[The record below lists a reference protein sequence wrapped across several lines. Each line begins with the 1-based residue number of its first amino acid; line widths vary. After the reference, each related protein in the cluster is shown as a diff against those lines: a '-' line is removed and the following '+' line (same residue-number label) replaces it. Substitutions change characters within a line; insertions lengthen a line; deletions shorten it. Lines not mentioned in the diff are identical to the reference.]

1 MAKAYITSLPN
12 TTDTQR
18 TFVKTVDSPKV
29 PAMDYRSGFKDV
41 ATAIDNTNK
50 FLDTFS
56 KMKYEGFQADLD
68 RLELEHL
75 HEMQDA
81 TDPCQLEQ
89 INEKWKKN
97 YDSALKD
104 DFWAKSYYKSQYYKN
119 WQARNQEAQQKL
131 YFAKQHEFAE
141 ICATDTLNKMAETA
155 SLLSNPNDV
164 EQYIR
169 NGEAML
175 AQTEHLTAEN
185 KYKLMSNFYKDTV
198 SRLYNSDPN
207 KAVAFLNSVG
217 NKYDGY
223 GVSSEEIKKKA
234 EDYNKAKA
242 REAQQEQARAER
254 QRLTQEKMAG
264 ISLAQQV
271 ALGEIDEATATKL
284 SGELSPIAWNEYRKA
299 SPKKSEKSKIDYAP
313 VHEAV
318 KTLPPVEDDSFD
330 DEVASMKLNHSDW
343 NASQTSRFNDL
354 VQSIKDTKEKKD
366 KSNPITVEDV
376 STVNQVKNG
385 ELIVSDNDIKK
396 FSHGNS
402 QLAKDFYSARSTY
415 YSNQEK
421 ELKEKEKKQTEEE
434 KAQQKIEEKQKEDIS
449 KKVLGEINMAADE
462 DVASVVSKN
471 AKLLTPEDWAT
482 AGTKISE
489 ARRRMIARKEK
500 AQGEDKKK
508 YEESLKAL
516 DKAQKDKNFNEV
528 YDILTNDANAFSD
541 SQINDMNISQD
552 QKEKLKKHKK
562 DSAENNLKVV
572 KQQRVE
578 RGQQIK
584 DEIVKAWEKK
594 NLITNIDDILDTY
607 PYEDKDN
614 RESIGNWIKNGNQ
627 NIAEANWATV
637 KNDFYKFNQQKKVV
651 SDLDIQNF
659 IENKLSSDQTGKNYQ
674 EMFEDLSK
682 IRDTFEKDR
691 DDSIKTA
698 LNNFDTVWGS
708 SLYSEETPI
717 EKRKRI
723 AAKEF
728 YHNLLL
734 NQSTPEKVQELST
747 PQYIWG
753 VVTKYKPQEQDVIDS
768 LYEQDVVKSTLNS
781 MREDMFKYNKKEKV
795 WVAKKD
801 YDYQDTILYRNL
813 LNNALSNGKINRKD
827 YDEQA
832 SLINDLTA
840 SSVQKLA
847 KQSNTVLGAIYNTL
861 SSEVMLGKNYNPA
874 VMQNS
879 LDEAVDMLNK
889 IGINP
894 KGSINRDWSDFLFRT
909 PEEVFNSNR
918 LGVLSV
924 LTILGF
930 KSDTN
935 KADAVMRNG
944 QIIKLGE

>member
-18 TFVKTVDSPKV
+18 AFVKTVDSPKV

-41 ATAIDNTNK
+41 ATAINNTNQ
-50 FLDTFS
+50 FLEDYS

-68 RLELEHL
+68 KLELEHL
-75 HEMQDA
+75 HEMSDA
-81 TDPCQLEQ
+81 SDPCELEQ
-89 INEKWKKN
+89 INEKWKKS

-104 DFWAKSYYKSQYYKN
+104 DFWAKSYYKSQHYKN
-119 WQARNQEAQQKL
+119 WQARNQEAQQKI

-155 SLLSNPNDV
+155 SLLDNPLDM
-164 EQYIR
+164 EQYVL
-169 NGEAML
+169 NGKAML
-175 AQTEHLTAEN
+175 DNTKHLTADA
-185 KYKLMSNFYKDTV
+185 KHKLMTNFYKDTV
-198 SRLYNSDPN
+198 SRIYESDPN
-207 KAVAFLNSVG
+207 KAVAFLDHVG

-223 GVSSEEIKKKA
+223 GVGSEEIRKKA
-234 EDYNKAKA
+234 DNYNKAKA
-242 REAQQEQARAER
+242 REARQEQALAER
-254 QRLTQEKMAG
+254 QQMTADKYAG
-264 ISLAQQV
+264 IALAQQE
-271 ALGEIDEATATKL
+271 ALGNISEDEAVKL

-299 SPKKSEKSKIDYAP
+299 SRKKSNDSKTDYVP
-313 VHEAV
+313 VHEAARN
-318 KTLPPVEDDSFD
+318 LPSVEDDSFD
-330 DEVASMKLNHSDW
+330 DEVANVKLEHPDW
-343 NASQTSRFNDL
+343 NASQITRFNDL
-354 VQSIKDTKEKKD
+354 AKSLKETKDKND
-366 KSNPITVEDV
+366 KSNPITVADV
-376 STVNQVKNG
+376 TKVDQVKNG
-385 ELIVSDNDIKK
+385 EMIVSDKDIEAL
-396 FSHGNS
+396 SHGNS

-421 ELKEKEKKQTEEE
+421 ELEEKEKKQTEEE
-434 KAQQKIEEKQKEDIS
+434 KAQQKIEEKQKKDIS
-449 KKVLGEINMAADE
+449 KKALGEINMAADE
-462 DVASVVSKN
+462 DVANVVSKN
-471 AKLLTPEDWAT
+471 AKFLTPEDWAT

-508 YEESLKAL
+508 YDESLKAL
-516 DKAQKDKNFNEV
+516 DKAQKDKNFNEA

-541 SQINDMNISQD
+541 SQINDMNVSQE

-562 DSAENNLKVV
+562 DSAESNMKVM
-572 KQQRVE
+572 KQERIE

-584 DEIVKAWEKK
+584 DEIVKAWEK
-594 NLITNIDDILDTY
+594 NTLVTNIDDILDNY

-637 KNDFYKFNQQKKVV
+637 KNDFYKFNQQKKLV

-753 VVTKYKPQEQDVIDS
+753 VVTKYKPQEQDVIGS
-768 LYEQDVVKSTLNS
+768 LYEQDIVKSTLNA
-781 MREDMFKYNKKEKV
+781 MREDMFKYNEKEKV

-840 SSVQKLA
+840 SSIQKLA

-889 IGINP
+889 MGINP
-894 KGSINRDWSDFLFRT
+894 KGGINRDWSDFLFRT